1 MKERLK
7 EKLRTLTSLI
17 GVSGSEHQ
25 VIAYCRDQLK
35 PLADEVTVLP
45 CGDVI
50 AKFDSKKPGPSMMIA
65 AHADEIG
72 FHIRSISKDGFI
84 YFGVY
89 GGVQLKTVLAS
100 RVLFNG
106 SKGVVKGVVGLTPG
120 HITPPEMQSK
130 VPPMDECYIDVG
142 ATSAE
147 EVYEMGLEIG
157 STGVVESPLTEL
169 NKPDLVTGRCI
180 DDRAGCAALL
190 ELAEAIKAGKI
201 QFEGTIYIVITV
213 QEETGLLGAIH
224 ASEYVK
230 PDCFIAV
237 DTAPCGGTP
246 DVPERKL
253 PTKMGGGPIITVGDM
268 TSPVARIFPNWG
280 LITFAKKY
288 AAENGI
294 PLQRVP
300 APGAGNNDAGAV
312 NYVGSHC
319 PAIALVMPRRYS
331 HSASEV
337 MDLNDLVYEYR
348 LLEGMIKNNGK
359 FSTGY
364 FAGCPELE

>member
-1 MKERLK
+1 MKQQLK
-7 EKLRTLTSLI
+7 EKLAVLTGLI

-25 VIAYCRDQLK
+25 VIRWCRDFLE

-45 CGDVI
+45 CGDCI
-50 AKFDSKKPGPSMMIA
+50 AKFDSGKPGPKMMIA

-72 FHIRSISKDGFI
+72 FHIRSIDKNGFI
-84 YFGVY
+84 YFGVF

-120 HITPPEMQSK
+120 HITPPEDRGK
-130 VPPMDECYIDVG
+130 VPPMDSCYIDVG
-142 ATSAE
+142 ACSDE
-147 EVYEMGLEIG
+147 EVYEMGLEVG
-157 STGVVESPLTEL
+157 STAVIESPLTEL

-190 ELAEAIKAGKI
+190 QLAEAIRSGELS
-201 QFEGTIYIVITV
+201 FDGSIYITITV

-224 ASEYVK
+224 ASEAVK
-230 PDCFIAV
+230 PACFIAV

-246 DVPERKL
+246 DVPERLL
-253 PTKMGGGPIITVGDM
+253 PTKMGGGPIITISDN
-268 TSPVARIFPNWG
+268 TSQVSKIFPNRG
-280 LITFAKKY
+280 LVAFAKKY
-288 AAENGI
+288 AKENGI

-319 PAIALVMPRRYS
+319 PAMGLVMPRRYS

-348 LLEGMIKNNGK
+348 MLEGLIRNNGK
-359 FSTGY
+359 ISFDF
-364 FAGCPELE
+364 FAE

>member
-1 MKERLK
+1 MKEQLK
-7 EKLRTLTSLI
+7 EKLATLTGLI
-17 GVSGSEHQ
+17 GVSGNEHQ
-25 VIAYCRDQLK
+25 VIRYCRDYLK
-35 PLADEVTVLP
+35 SLADEVTVLP
-45 CGDVI
+45 CGDCI
-50 AKFDSKKPGPSMMIA
+50 AKFDSGRPGPKMMIA

-72 FHIRSISKDGFI
+72 FHIRSIDQNGFI
-84 YFGVY
+84 YFGVF

-100 RVLFNG
+100 RVLFAG
-106 SKGVVKGVVGLTPG
+106 SKGVVKGIVGLTPG
-120 HITPPEMQSK
+120 HITPPEERSK
-130 VPPMDECYIDVG
+130 VPAMDNCYIDVG
-142 ATSAE
+142 AASYE
-147 EVYEMGLEIG
+147 EVLEMGLEVG
-157 STGVVESPLTEL
+157 STAVVESPLTEL

-190 ELAEAIKAGKI
+190 QLAEAIKAGELT
-201 QFEGTIYIVITV
+201 FAGTIYLTITV

-224 ASEYVK
+224 ASEAVK

-246 DVPERKL
+246 DVPERLL
-253 PTKMGGGPIITVGDM
+253 PTKMGGGPIITISDN
-268 TSPVARIFPNWG
+268 TSQVSKIFPNRG
-280 LITFAKKY
+280 LVAFAKKY

-319 PAIALVMPRRYS
+319 PAMGLVMPRRYS

-348 LLEGMIKNNGK
+348 MLEGLIQNNGK
-359 FSTGY
+359 ISFDF
-364 FAGCPELE
+364 FAE

>member
-17 GVSGSEHQ
+17 GVSGSEQ
-25 VIAYCRDQLK
+25 NVIAYCRDKLK

-50 AKFDSKKPGPSMMIA
+50 ARFEGKNPGPSMMIA

-84 YFGVY
+84 YFGIY

-106 SKGVVKGVVGLTPG
+106 KKGVVKGVVGLTPG
-120 HITPPEMQSK
+120 HITPPEDRAK
-130 VPPMDECYIDVG
+130 IPPMDACYIDVG

-147 EVYEMGLEIG
+147 EVYEMGLEVG
-157 STGVVESPLTEL
+157 TTAVVESPLTDL
-169 NKPDLVTGRCI
+169 NKPGLVTGRCI

-190 ELAEAIKAGKI
+190 ELAENIKAGNI
-201 QFEGTIYIVITV
+201 VFDGTVYIVITV

-230 PDCFIAV
+230 PDCFLAV

-246 DVPERKL
+246 DVPERLL
-253 PTKMGGGPIITVGDM
+253 PTKMGGGPIITIGDM

-280 LITFAKKY
+280 MLTFAKKY
-288 AAENGI
+288 AEEHGI

-319 PAIALVMPRRYS
+319 PAMALVMPRRYS

-337 MDLNDLVYEYR
+337 MDLNDLVNEYR
-348 LLEGMIKNNGK
+348 MLEGFILNNGRISFDF
-359 FSTGY
+359 FSPTPDL
-364 FAGCPELE
+364 A

>member
-1 MKERLK
+1 MKEALK
-7 EKLRTLTSLI
+7 EKLKELTALI
-17 GVSGSEHQ
+17 GVSGSEQ
-25 VIAYCRDQLK
+25 PVIRYCLEHLK

-45 CGDVI
+45 CGDLI
-50 AKFDSKKPGPSMMIA
+50 ARFDGTMPGPKMMIA

-72 FHIRSISKDGFI
+72 FHIRSIDKNGFI
-84 YFGVY
+84 YFGVF

-106 SKGVVKGVVGLTPG
+106 KKGVVKGVVGLTPG
-120 HITPPEMQSK
+120 HITPPEDRGK
-130 VPPMDECYIDVG
+130 IPPMDACYIDVG
-142 ATSAE
+142 ATSYE
-147 EVYEMGLEIG
+147 EVLEMGLEIG
-157 STGVVESPLTEL
+157 STAVIESPLTEL

-190 ELAEAIKAGKI
+190 QLAEDIKAGKLT
-201 QFEGTIYIVITV
+201 FEGSVYITITV

-224 ASEYVK
+224 ASDYVK

-246 DVPERKL
+246 DVPERLL
-253 PTKMGGGPIITVGDM
+253 PTKMGGGPIITISDN
-268 TSPVARIFPNWG
+268 TSPVSKIFPNHG
-280 LITFAKKY
+280 LVAFAKRY
-288 AAENGI
+288 AAQQGI

-319 PAIALVMPRRYS
+319 PAMGLVMPRRYS

-337 MDLNDLVYEYR
+337 MDLNDLVYEVR
-348 LLEGMIKNNGK
+348 MLAGFIENNGK
-359 FSTGY
+359 ISFDF
-364 FAGCPELE
+364 FAE

>member
-1 MKERLK
+1 MKEQLK
-7 EKLRTLTSLI
+7 KKLETLTGLI
-17 GVSGSEHQ
+17 GVSGNEHQ
-25 VIAYCRDQLK
+25 VIRYCRDFLK

-45 CGDVI
+45 CGDCI
-50 AKFDSKKPGPSMMIA
+50 AEFNSGKPGPKMMIA

-72 FHIRSISKDGFI
+72 FHIRSIDKNGFI
-84 YFGVY
+84 YFGVF

-106 SKGVVKGVVGLTPG
+106 SKGVVKGIVGLTPG
-120 HITPPEMQSK
+120 HITPPEERGK
-130 VPPMDECYIDVG
+130 VPPMDACYIDVG
-142 ATSAE
+142 ASSYE
-147 EVYEMGLEIG
+147 EVLEMGLEVG
-157 STGVVESPLTEL
+157 STAVVESPLTEL

-190 ELAEAIKAGKI
+190 QLAEAIKAGKLE
-201 QFEGTIYIVITV
+201 FAGSIYITITV

-224 ASEYVK
+224 ASEAVK

-246 DVPERKL
+246 DVPDRLL
-253 PTKMGGGPIITVGDM
+253 PTKMGGGPIITISDN
-268 TSPVARIFPNWG
+268 TSQVSKIFPNRG
-280 LITFAKKY
+280 LVAFAKKY
-288 AAENGI
+288 AKENGI

-319 PAIALVMPRRYS
+319 PAMGLVMPRRYS

-348 LLEGMIKNNGK
+348 MLEGLVKNNGNIS
-359 FSTGY
+359 FDF
-364 FAGCPELE
+364 FAE

>member
-1 MKERLK
+1 MKGQLK
-7 EKLRTLTSLI
+7 EKLAVLTGLI

-25 VIAYCRDQLK
+25 VIRYCRDYLE

-45 CGDVI
+45 CGDLI
-50 AKFDSKKPGPSMMIA
+50 ARFDSGVPGPKMMIA

-72 FHIRSISKDGFI
+72 FHIRSIDKNGFI
-84 YFGVY
+84 YFGVF

-106 SKGVVKGVVGLTPG
+106 SKGVVKGIVGLTPG
-120 HITPPEMQSK
+120 HITPPEERSK
-130 VPPMDECYIDVG
+130 VPAMDNCYIDVG
-142 ATSAE
+142 ACSDE
-147 EVYEMGLEIG
+147 EVYEMGLEVG
-157 STGVVESPLTEL
+157 STAVVESPLTEL

-190 ELAEAIKAGKI
+190 QLAEAMKSGSLKFAGS
-201 QFEGTIYIVITV
+201 IYVTITV

-224 ASEYVK
+224 ASEAVK

-246 DVPERKL
+246 DVPERLL
-253 PTKMGGGPIITVGDM
+253 PTKMGGGPIITISDN
-268 TSPVARIFPNWG
+268 TSQVSKIFPNRG
-280 LITFAKKY
+280 LVAFAKRY
-288 AAENGI
+288 AKENGI

-319 PAIALVMPRRYS
+319 PAMGLVMPRRYS

-348 LLEGMIKNNGK
+348 MLEGLVQNNGSIS
-359 FSTGY
+359 FDF
-364 FAGCPELE
+364 FAE